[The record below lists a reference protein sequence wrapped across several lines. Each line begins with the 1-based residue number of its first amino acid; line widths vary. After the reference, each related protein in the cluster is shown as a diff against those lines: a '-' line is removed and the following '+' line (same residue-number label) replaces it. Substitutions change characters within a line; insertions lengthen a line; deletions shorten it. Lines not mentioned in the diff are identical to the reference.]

1 MYFNR
6 ASREV
11 FIMFSGFGGL
21 CEKLI
26 DINPVYLRPMMR
38 NLKMARAYINKVV
51 TGFMEDLDKDQRDA
65 ALRYANDTELSLV
78 PKASPKAGRDYYY
91 VPAEVMEHLVYGC
104 LLDCATC
111 LKDSKEIKRCQ
122 LRRDLLQAGMLPGG
136 TGECPFR
143 VG

>member
-104 LLDCATC
+104 LLDCITC
-111 LKDSKEIKRCQ
+111 LKDSKEIKRCR

-143 VG
+143 IG

>member
-91 VPAEVMEHLVYGC
+91 VPAEVMERLVQGN
-104 LLDCATC
+104 LMGCATC
-111 LKDSKEIKRCQ
+111 LLDGKEAKACQ
-122 LRRDLLQAGMLPGG
+122 LRRDLLQAGIPAESAR
-136 TGECPFR
+136 ECPFR
-143 VG
+143 VE